1 MAKTQI
7 FQLLL
12 MSHDKYSLVGEG
24 GGGGGATSQGQNF
37 FVKG

>member
-24 GGGGGATSQGQNF
+24 GGGGATIQGQNF